1 LHEVQEKG
9 GDKKPKPGYT
19 QEPQA
24 SNTGCLSYL
33 RHKGIQNSES
43 LNFYG
48 GCRVLKGVTL

>member
-9 GDKKPKPGYT
+9 GDKKPNPGYT

-48 GCRVLKGVTL
+48 GCLVLKGVKL